1 MVFLLLYPVTVS
13 TQRGCCSSH
22 GGVVGCSSN
31 GKQICADGS
40 LSPSCTCTPPAVY
53 GCTDYKANN
62 YNPNANK
69 DDGSCTYTVYGCTT
83 KEAINYNSNA
93 NASDG
98 SCIFQKEIK
107 EQIFIPFE
115 TIYTQNKDLV
125 VESKEGI
132 KEITYQIQY
141 NEQNIEIKRETV
153 SEIILEEPRTQVV
166 FEERSETEKEAV
178 EATVEEK
185 EEENPIFTFLYIGIF
200 ISNLIRRIKQK
211 EKKCIINKIFTTKLK
226 YLWLIIY
233 FLLIIPSFIDF
244 VILCI
249 KKNLKGQIMTFFVF
263 LPKQHKKNWV
273 EYLWRRK
280 KDVVW

>member
-1 MVFLLLYPVTVS
+1 M
-13 TQRGCCSSH
+13 
-22 GGVVGCSSN
+22 GCSSN

-69 DDGSCTYTVYGCTT
+69 DDGSCTYIVYGCTT

-93 NASDG
+93 NTSDG
-98 SCIFQKEIK
+98 SCIFQKETK

-125 VESKEGI
+125 VEGKEGI

-141 NEQNIEIKRETV
+141 NEQNIEIKRETI

-166 FEERSETEKEAV
+166 FEERSETEQEAV

-185 EEENPIFTFLYIGIF
+185 EEENLIFIFLYIGIF

-249 KKNLKGQIMTFFVF
+249 KKKS
-263 LPKQHKKNWV
+263 
-273 EYLWRRK
+273 
-280 KDVVW
+280 